1 MPHILQL
8 VEECPDGSPV
18 PMPFRCKVGNGHMAL
33 VSLQHVFVI
42 LEERDYESC
51 HTLFQQV
58 VLGTGLR
65 LSFSDFLFEEVEEF
79 HIRQYLIGTS
89 ILVFRH
95 FGRFLI

>member
-1 MPHILQL
+1 
-8 VEECPDGSPV
+8 
-18 PMPFRCKVGNGHMAL
+18 MAL
-33 VSLQHVFVI
+33 DTMQHLLVLIEEREYESCPPLYKQELVAPGI

-58 VLGTGLR
+58 VVGTGLR